1 MYTSSTV
8 AVCHDHV
15 DAIVYKA
22 DVTICQRE
30 DAHMSERM
38 ITTIPTLT
46 SEELWQRTFQ
56 N

>member
-1 MYTSSTV
+1 MDTSSTV
-8 AVCHDHV
+8 TVCHD
-15 DAIVYKA
+15 DAIVYKT

-46 SEELWQRTFQ
+46 FTLEELWQKTFR